1 MSADEKIVYLVD
13 DEPGMIRALTRLLQP
28 KGYDVRGFTSPS
40 RFLEAY
46 MPGEQ
51 CCLVLDVAMPEIDGL
66 LLQERLKHLGIM
78 VPIVF
83 LTGHGDIPMTVRAMR
98 AGAADFLAKP
108 VREQDLIRA
117 VNAALARAGAQ
128 RETETLAVRLRLL
141 TPRERDV
148 FDLMV
153 AGRMNKEIAAELG
166 TGEPNIKFH
175 RGNIM
180 KKMKVPS
187 FADLVR
193 LAEKLG
199 IGTRKGRD

>member
-1 MSADEKIVYLVD
+1 MSAGKKIVYLVD
-13 DEPGMIRALTRLLQP
+13 DEPGMVRALTRLLKP

-78 VPIVF
+78 VPIIF

-98 AGAADFLAKP
+98 AGAADFLTKP

-117 VNAALARAGAQ
+117 VNAALDRAGAQ
-128 RETETLAVRLRLL
+128 RATETLAARLRLL
-141 TPRERDV
+141 TIRERDV
-148 FDLMV
+148 FNLMV
-153 AGRMNKEIAAELG
+153 SGNMNKEIASALG
-166 TGEPNIKFH
+166 TGEANIKFH

-180 KKMKVPS
+180 KKMKVNS
-187 FADLVR
+187 FAELVR

-199 IGTRKGRD
+199 IGTGEKRD